1 MVVAD
6 QQQTPPTRGAGAPAL
21 SRWARRV
28 GAAAVAGVVGVAL
41 YGPAPVQAQLPEL
54 FPSTSSTAPPPS
66 SPEST
71 LLPPLENLAPSS
83 TAPGTETT
91 ALLTLPTVA
100 PGAPAPTLLPAP
112 KTSRTTT
119 FNTLPV
125 PPRTKSKVTNT
136 TLQRSIAASTVP
148 AIEDAEGGDE
158 EGGFE
163 GTLPFSPE
171 DEQIQAAGLHTE
183 LGGEGSSE
191 SSITLM
197 ASIAAGLIALVL
209 LGIVGWLQSQVRGRP
224 HLW

>member
-1 MVVAD
+1 M
-6 QQQTPPTRGAGAPAL
+6 QQDLPSRGAGAPAL
-21 SRWARRV
+21 SRWARRIA
-28 GAAAVAGVVGVAL
+28 AAAVAGVVGVAL
-41 YGPAPVQAQLPEL
+41 FGPAPVQAQLPEL
-54 FPSTSSTAPPPS
+54 FPSSSTTAPPPA

-71 LLPPLENLAPSS
+71 QLAPSS

-91 ALLTLPTVA
+91 ALLTLPTAA

-125 PPRTKSKVTNT
+125 PPRTGSRVTTT
-136 TLQRSIAASTVP
+136 TLQRSIAASTLP
-148 AIEDAEGGDE
+148 AVEDTEGGDE

-171 DEQIQAAGLHTE
+171 DEQIQAAGLDTE
-183 LGGEGSSE
+183 LGGAEGSSQE
-191 SSITLM
+191 PITLM

-209 LGIVGWLQSQVRGRP
+209 LGIVGWLQAQVRGRP

>member
-1 MVVAD
+1 MAD
-6 QQQTPPTRGAGAPAL
+6 TRETLQSSIAGANAL
-21 SRWARRV
+21 SRWARRI

-54 FPSTSSTAPPPS
+54 LPSSSSTAPPS
-66 SPEST
+66 TASPDST
-71 LLPPLENLAPSS
+71 LLPPLEQLAPPS

-91 ALLTLPTVA
+91 ALLPLPTAA
-100 PGAPAPTLLPAP
+100 PGSPGPTLLPAP
-112 KTSRTTT
+112 KTTRTTT

-125 PPRTKSKVTNT
+125 PPRTRSRVTTT
-136 TLQRSIAASTVP
+136 TLQRSIAASTPPVV
-148 AIEDAEGGDE
+148 EDVEGGDR

-163 GTLPFSPE
+163 GTLPFTAE

-183 LGGEGSSE
+183 LGGGEGGSQDPV
-191 SSITLM
+191 TLM

-209 LGIVGWLQSQVRGRP
+209 LGVVGWLQAQVRGRP

>member
-6 QQQTPPTRGAGAPAL
+6 KQEAPLSRGAGAPAL

-54 FPSTSSTAPPPS
+54 FPSSSTTAPPPT
-66 SPEST
+66 PQST
-71 LLPPLENLAPSS
+71 LLPPLDLAPSS

-100 PGAPAPTLLPAP
+100 PGTPGPTLLPAP

-136 TLQRSIAASTVP
+136 TLQRSIAASTFPPV
-148 AIEDAEGGDE
+148 EDVEGGDE

-171 DEQIQAAGLHTE
+171 DEEIQAAGLHTE
-183 LGGEGSSE
+183 LGGDGSSQ